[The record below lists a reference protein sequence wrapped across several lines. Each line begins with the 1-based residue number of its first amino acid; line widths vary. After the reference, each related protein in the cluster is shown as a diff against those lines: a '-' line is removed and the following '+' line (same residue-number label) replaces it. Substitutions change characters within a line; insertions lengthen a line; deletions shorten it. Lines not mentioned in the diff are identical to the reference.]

1 MAKPTK
7 PIVAKTTSSK
17 AVKPVAKTVKKV
29 EKKPVVKKVTAAKK
43 ESAKPVPA
51 KVSVRK
57 PSTRPTA
64 KKAVPA
70 KAAQKK
76 VVPSKPVAKPVVKK
90 AAATKQVAKISATAK
105 PSHKPMVKKA
115 VTAKPVAKPLVKK
128 VVTAKPVAK
137 PLVKKV
143 VTAKPVAKPL
153 VKKVVT
159 AKPVA
164 KPLVKKVVVTKPV
177 AKPEVKKAGVA
188 KPVVKP
194 AEKKAVISKPVEK
207 PVGKKVAVVKPAEK
221 TKKGPVAPAGKKVG
235 AAPREEP
242 PQDPSDVTIEKK
254 LIALYSLQQIDSQV
268 DKIRIIRG
276 ELPLEVQDLED
287 EIAGLET
294 RIENYLQEN
303 GALEKSVTEKKIS
316 IKDSQALIKK
326 YEEQQMNVRNN
337 REYDSLTKEIE
348 IQSLEIQLSEKRIRE
363 FQQALEAKTEE
374 INRFQ
379 SILSDRKN
387 DLDIKKNELDDIV
400 AETEK
405 EENELIRNSEIN
417 RKYIEERLIT
427 AYTRI
432 RKNARNGL
440 AVVQIER
447 DACGGCFNKIPPQ
460 HQLDIRMHKKI
471 IVCEYCG
478 RILVDDGIVNLV
490 N

>member
-1 MAKPTK
+1 
-7 PIVAKTTSSK
+7 
-17 AVKPVAKTVKKV
+17 
-29 EKKPVVKKVTAAKK
+29 VTA
-43 ESAKPVPA
+43 
-51 KVSVRK
+51 
-57 PSTRPTA
+57 
-64 KKAVPA
+64 
-70 KAAQKK
+70 
-76 VVPSKPVAKPVVKK
+76 KPVAKPE
-90 AAATKQVAKISATAK
+90 
-105 PSHKPMVKKA
+105 VKKA
-115 VTAKPVAKPLVKK
+115 VTAKPVAK
-128 VVTAKPVAK
+128 A
-137 PLVKKV
+137 
-143 VTAKPVAKPL
+143 
-153 VKKVVT
+153 
-159 AKPVA
+159 
-164 KPLVKKVVVTKPV
+164 
-177 AKPEVKKAGVA
+177 EVKKAST
-188 KPVVKP
+188 VKP
-194 AEKKAVISKPVEK
+194 FLKL
-207 PVGKKVAVVKPAEK
+207 
-221 TKKGPVAPAGKKVG
+221 
-235 AAPREEP
+235 EP
-242 PQDPSDVTIEKK
+242 PQDPGDVTIEKK

-303 GALEKSVTEKKIS
+303 SALEKSVTEKKFS

-363 FQQALEAKTEE
+363 FQLALEAKTEE

-379 SILSDRKN
+379 SILADRKN
-387 DLDIKKNELDDIV
+387 DLEIKKNELDDIV

-417 RKYIEERLIT
+417 RKFIEERLIT

-478 RILVDDGIVNLV
+478 RILVDDGIVNSV
-490 N
+490 H